1 MGLNKG
7 MLKKGIEQ
15 DSHTAHAVHPKAETS
30 LAGEERF
37 HVVNSYGRTEQM
49 ISIGA
54 RNDTG
59 QLFARKTAVKR
70 KK

>member
-1 MGLNKG
+1 MPVRLNKG

-37 HVVNSYGRTEQM
+37 HVVNGYGRAEQM
-49 ISIGA
+49 ISVGA

-59 QLFARKTAVKR
+59 PLFA
-70 KK
+70 

>member
-15 DSHTAHAVHPKAETS
+15 DSHAAHAVHPKAETS

-37 HVVNSYGRTEQM
+37 HVVNSDGRTGQM

-59 QLFARKTAVKR
+59 QLCARKTAVKR